1 MKKILLTILSINLF
15 AVHLSSFAATNIT
28 VNFTGNI
35 KAATCNISGGNN
47 IDIDLKR
54 LPIDIFNGAQT
65 GSAWNTFNIHLNN
78 CSSFV
83 NQIKLTFTGT
93 AETGDTTSSLYKNLG
108 TAKNVAVQLQSDDG
122 ATPLGNLKVLQVPLN
137 GQPDIAIPLRT
148 RAYSAVGNVVPGS
161 ISANIT
167 ATITYL

>member
-1 MKKILLTILSINLF
+1 MKYLMNSLLIINSLIVSFYTYAEDNVIL
-15 AVHLSSFAATNIT
+15 
-28 VNFTGNI
+28 NFTGNI

-65 GSAWNTFNIHLNN
+65 GSDWRNFDIHLNN
-78 CSSFV
+78 CSSFI
-83 NQIKLTFTGT
+83 NQIKLTFAGT
-93 AETGDTTSSLYKNLG
+93 ADTADTTSLYKNLG
-108 TAKNVAVQLQSDDG
+108 TAQNIAVQLQSGDG
-122 ATPLGNLKVLQVPLN
+122 ATPLGNQKILQVPLN
-137 GQPDIAIPLRT
+137 GQSDIAIPLRT
-148 RAYSAVGNVVPGS
+148 RAVSMAGNVVAGS

>member
-1 MKKILLTILSINLF
+1 MKKIIITLLTINIFSLPLLAN
-15 AVHLSSFAATNIT
+15 ATNT
-28 VNFTGNI
+28 VTLNFTGNI

-65 GSAWNTFNIHLNN
+65 GSDWKNFDIKLNN
-78 CSSFV
+78 CSSFI
-83 NQIKLTFTGT
+83 NQIKLTFSGT
-93 AETGDTTSSLYKNLG
+93 ADTADTASLYKNLG
-108 TAKNVAVQLQSDDG
+108 TAQNIAVQLQSGDG
-122 ATPLGNLKVLQVPLN
+122 ATQLGNLKTLQVPLN
-137 GQPDIAIPLRT
+137 GQSDIAIPLRT
-148 RAYSAVGNVVPGS
+148 RAFSMAGNVVAGS

>member
-1 MKKILLTILSINLF
+1 MKNLINTLLIINSLLTSFYTYAEDNVIL
-15 AVHLSSFAATNIT
+15 
-28 VNFTGNI
+28 NFTGNI

-54 LPIDIFNGAQT
+54 LPIDVFNGAQT
-65 GSAWNTFNIHLNN
+65 GSTWNTFNINLNN
-78 CSSFV
+78 CSAFV

-108 TAKNVAVQLQSDDG
+108 TAKNIAVQLQSNDG
-122 ATPLGNLKVLQVPLN
+122 VTPLGNLKVLQVPLN
-137 GQPDIAIPLRT
+137 GQPDITIPLRT

-161 ISANIT
+161 ILANIT

>member
-1 MKKILLTILSINLF
+1 MKNLMHSLLIINSLTASFYTYAEDNVIL
-15 AVHLSSFAATNIT
+15 
-28 VNFTGNI
+28 NFTGNI

-54 LPIDIFNGAQT
+54 LPIDIFNSAQT
-65 GSAWNTFNIHLNN
+65 GSDWKNFDIYLNN

-83 NQIKLTFTGT
+83 NQIKLTFAGT
-93 AETGDTTSSLYKNLG
+93 ADAADINSLYKNLG
-108 TAKNVAVQLQSDDG
+108 TAQNIAVQLQSGDG
-122 ATPLGNLKVLQVPLN
+122 DTPLGNLKILQVPLN
-137 GQPDIAIPLRT
+137 GQSDIAIPLRT
-148 RAYSAVGNVVPGS
+148 RAFSAAGNVVPGS

>member
-1 MKKILLTILSINLF
+1 MKKILLTILSLKLLTLPF
-15 AVHLSSFAATNIT
+15 SSFAGNDVV

-47 IDIDLKR
+47 IDIDLKQ
-54 LPIDIFNGAQT
+54 LPVDTFNNPQT
-65 GSAWNTFNIHLNN
+65 GSAWKSFNINLNN

-108 TAKNVAVQLQSDDG
+108 TAKNVAVQLQSNNG
-122 ATPLGNLKVLQVPLN
+122 VTPLGNLKVLQVPLN
-137 GQPDIAIPLRT
+137 GQSDIAIPLRT

-161 ISANIT
+161 ILANIT